1 MISIVIPVYNASCT
15 LAETLDSI
23 LSQTYHDY
31 EVILIDDCST
41 DTSGNII
48 NDYAGIHENFRVVF
62 NEKNYGVGYC
72 RNIGIKMATGEY
84 VAFLDSDDM
93 WKSDKLEK
101 QVGLIEK
108 HPDGLIYYTGSSFID
123 SDGKRLD
130 TIFKVRKIID
140 YKELLKQ
147 NIISCSSVVVRKVI
161 IEKHLFSLE
170 RNCHEDFACW
180 LSILK
185 DGGEAYGI
193 DEPLLIYRLQEKS
206 KSSNKI
212 HSAIMNWKT
221 YKISGLNLMER
232 IRYMSFYAIRS
243 MCKYFRILRNRE

>member
-1 MISIVIPVYNASCT
+1 MISIVIPVYNASGT
-15 LAETLDSI
+15 LAGTIESVLT
-23 LSQTYHDY
+23 QTYHDY
-31 EVILIDDCST
+31 EVILVNDCST
-41 DTSGNII
+41 DASGNTI
-48 NDYAGIHENFRVVF
+48 NDYARIYENFHVVS
-62 NEKNYGVGYC
+62 NEKNSGVGYC
-72 RNIGIKMATGEY
+72 RNIGIKMAAGEY

-93 WKSDKLEK
+93 WEPDKLIK
-101 QVGLIEK
+101 QISLIEK
-108 HPDGLIYYTGSSFID
+108 HPDGLIYYTGSSFVD
-123 SDGKRLD
+123 TKGKKLD
-130 TIFKVRKIID
+130 TVFKVRENID
-140 YKELLKQ
+140 YRELLKQ
-147 NIISCSSVVVRKVI
+147 NIISCSSVVVRKDI

-221 YKISGLNLMER
+221 YKISGLNLVER
-232 IRYMSFYAIRS
+232 IRYMSIYAVRS
-243 MCKYFRILRNRE
+243 MRKYFGILINRE

>member
-1 MISIVIPVYNASCT
+1 MISVVIPVYNASGT
-15 LAETLDSI
+15 LIGTLESV
-23 LSQTYHDY
+23 LAQTYQDY
-31 EVILIDDCST
+31 EVILVDDCSS
-41 DTSGNII
+41 DASGNII
-48 NDYAGIHENFRVVF
+48 NDYERIHENFHAVF
-62 NEKNYGVGYC
+62 NEKNSGVGYC
-72 RNIGIKMATGEY
+72 RNKGIKMAAGEY
-84 VAFLDSDDM
+84 VAFLDSDDI
-93 WKSDKLEK
+93 WEPDKLEK

-130 TIFKVRKIID
+130 TILKVRKNID

-147 NIISCSSVVVRKVI
+147 NIISCSSVVVRKNI
-161 IEKHLFSLE
+161 IEEHLFSLE

-232 IRYMSFYAIRS
+232 IKYMSFYAVRS
-243 MCKYFRILRNRE
+243 MRKYFRIFRNRE